1 MGRHGD
7 IGPSAPSYRGRAVSP
22 ATAGVVGGGSGR
34 SRPSTANGR
43 ASPVSWTL
51 FTATLVA
58 LAVAAVV
65 LLARRTRNPPV
76 RPPR

>member
-1 MGRHGD
+1 M
-7 IGPSAPSYRGRAVSP
+7 SAVISVADPNAP
-22 ATAGVVGGGSGR
+22 
-34 SRPSTANGR
+34 
-43 ASPVSWTL
+43 SPVSWTL

-58 LAVAAVV
+58 LASGAVV